1 MASLGYES
9 TRYSDVIAHE
19 YAPEL
24 AFCRDVVTVYEG
36 SEVTY
41 QIGTVLG
48 KTLTSGVGTA
58 TAAAGNTGNGVMGA
72 ITVNGGADVGNYVVR
87 ITKTVTNA
95 GDFIVINPAGVV
107 VGNGSV
113 GAAYSG
119 TALAFTLA
127 DGATDFVAGDSFT
140 IAVTGTVKYKRVEAT
155 ATDGSQKAAAIYVGG
170 VTPQT
175 SYNKSTIAAT
185 TNTSVVAIVR
195 GSVLYKKQGL
205 VFGASVDT
213 QAELDAA
220 YAQLEAK
227 GMLSVERIGT
237 FATIG

>member
-48 KTLTSGVGTA
+48 KTLVSGSATA
-58 TAAAGNTGNGVMGA
+58 TAGTNTGNGTMG
-72 ITVNGGADVGNYVVR
+72 TVTVSGTAEIGTYSLR
-87 ITKTVTNA
+87 ITMAASNA
-95 GDFIVINPAGVV
+95 GDFVVVNPSGVV
-107 VGNGSV
+107 VGNGTV
-113 GAAYSG
+113 AVAYSAAG
-119 TALAFTLA
+119 LAFTLA
-127 DGATDFVAGDSFT
+127 DGATDFVVGDTFT

-170 VTPQT
+170 ITPQT

-195 GSVLYKKQGL
+195 GNALYKKQGL

-227 GMLSVERIGT
+227 GILAVERIGT

>member
-24 AFCRDVVTVYEG
+24 AFCRDVITVYEG
-36 SEVTY
+36 SEVEY

-48 KTLTSGVGTA
+48 KTLVSGSAVATAGTNTGDGTMGTITVSGTA
-58 TAAAGNTGNGVMGA
+58 EIGT
-72 ITVNGGADVGNYVVR
+72 YSLR
-87 ITKTVTNA
+87 ITKAASNA
-95 GDFIVINPAGVV
+95 GDFVVVNPSGVV
-107 VGNGSV
+107 VGNGTV
-113 GAAYSG
+113 AVAYSG
-119 TALAFTLA
+119 GGLAFTLA
-127 DGATDFVAGDSFT
+127 DGANDFVVGDTFS

-195 GSVLYKKQGL
+195 GNALYKKQGL

-227 GMLSVERIGT
+227 GILAVERIGT

>member
-48 KTLTSGVGTA
+48 KTLVSGSATA
-58 TAAAGNTGNGVMGA
+58 TAGTNTGNGTMG
-72 ITVNGGADVGNYVVR
+72 TVTVSGTAEIGTYSLR
-87 ITKTVTNA
+87 ITKAASNA
-95 GDFIVINPAGVV
+95 GDFVVVNPSGAV
-107 VGNGSV
+107 VGNGTV
-113 GAAYSG
+113 AVAYSG
-119 TALAFTLA
+119 GGLAFTLA
-127 DGATDFVAGDSFT
+127 DGANDFVVGDTFS

-175 SYNKSTIAAT
+175 SYNKST
-185 TNTSVVAIVR
+185 
-195 GSVLYKKQGL
+195 
-205 VFGASVDT
+205 
-213 QAELDAA
+213 
-220 YAQLEAK
+220 
-227 GMLSVERIGT
+227 
-237 FATIG
+237 

>member
-36 SEVTY
+36 SEVEY

-48 KTLTSGVGTA
+48 KTLVSGSATA
-58 TAAAGNTGNGVMGA
+58 TAGTNTGNGTMGT
-72 ITVNGGADVGNYVVR
+72 ITVSGTALVGTHTLR
-87 ITKTVTNA
+87 ISKAASNA
-95 GDFIVINPAGVV
+95 GDFVVINPNGVV
-107 VGNGSV
+107 IGNGTV
-113 GAAYSG
+113 AVAYRG
-119 TALAFTLA
+119 GGLAFTLA
-127 DGATDFVAGDSFT
+127 DGATDFVVGDTFT

-155 ATDGSQKAAAIYVGG
+155 AIDGSQKAAAIYVGG
-170 VTPQT
+170 ITPQT

-185 TNTSVVAIVR
+185 TDTSVVAIVR

-205 VFGASVDT
+205 VFGASVGT

>member
-48 KTLTSGVGTA
+48 KTLVSGSAVA
-58 TAAAGNTGNGVMGA
+58 TAGTNTGNGTMGT
-72 ITVNGGADVGNYVVR
+72 ITVSGTAEIGTYSLR
-87 ITKTVTNA
+87 ITKAASNA
-95 GDFIVINPAGVV
+95 GDFVVVNPSGVV
-107 VGNGSV
+107 VGNGTV
-113 GAAYSG
+113 AVAYSG
-119 TALAFTLA
+119 GGLAFTLA
-127 DGATDFVAGDSFT
+127 DGATDFVVGDTFS

-195 GSVLYKKQGL
+195 GNALYKKQGL

-227 GMLSVERIGT
+227 GILAVERIGT

>member
-24 AFCRDVVTVYEG
+24 AFCRDVITVYEG
-36 SEVTY
+36 SEVEY

-48 KTLTSGVGTA
+48 K
-58 TAAAGNTGNGVMGA
+58 
-72 ITVNGGADVGNYVVR
+72 
-87 ITKTVTNA
+87 
-95 GDFIVINPAGVV
+95 
-107 VGNGSV
+107 
-113 GAAYSG
+113 
-119 TALAFTLA
+119 
-127 DGATDFVAGDSFT
+127 
-140 IAVTGTVKYKRVEAT
+140 VTGTGKYKRVEAT

-195 GSVLYKKQGL
+195 GNALYKKQGL

-220 YAQLEAK
+220 YAQLEDK
-227 GMLSVERIGT
+227 GILAVERIGT

>member
-48 KTLTSGVGTA
+48 KTLVSGSAVATAGTNTGTGTVGT
-58 TAAAGNTGNGVMGA
+58 
-72 ITVNGGADVGNYVVR
+72 ITVSGSA
-87 ITKTVTNA
+87 
-95 GDFIVINPAGVV
+95 V
-107 VGNGSV
+107 VGAYKVVIQQAVTDKGLFTVFNPDGVSVGSGQVGSV
-113 GAAYSG
+113 FSG
-119 TALAFTLA
+119 GGLSFTIS
-127 DGATDFVAGDSFT
+127 DATDFVVGDTFT

-195 GSVLYKKQGL
+195 GNALYKKQGL

-227 GMLSVERIGT
+227 GILAVERIGT

>member
-48 KTLTSGVGTA
+48 KTLVSGSATA
-58 TAAAGNTGNGVMGA
+58 TAGTNTGTGTVGT
-72 ITVNGGADVGNYVVR
+72 ITVSGSA
-87 ITKTVTNA
+87 
-95 GDFIVINPAGVV
+95 V
-107 VGNGSV
+107 VGAYKVVIQQAVTDKGLFTVFNPDGVSVGSGQVGSV
-113 GAAYSG
+113 FSG
-119 TALAFTLA
+119 GGLSFTIS
-127 DGATDFVAGDSFT
+127 DATDFVVGDTFT

-170 VTPQT
+170 ITPQT

-195 GSVLYKKQGL
+195 GNALYKKQGL

-227 GMLSVERIGT
+227 GILAVERIGT

>member
-48 KTLTSGVGTA
+48 KTLVSGSATA
-58 TAAAGNTGNGVMGA
+58 TAGTNTGNGTMGT
-72 ITVNGGADVGNYVVR
+72 ITVSGTAEIGTYSLR
-87 ITKTVTNA
+87 ITKAAANA
-95 GDFIVINPAGVV
+95 GDFVVVNPSGVV
-107 VGNGSV
+107 VGNGTV
-113 GAAYSG
+113 AVAYSSAG
-119 TALAFTLA
+119 LAFTLA
-127 DGATDFVAGDSFT
+127 DGATDFVVGDTFS

-195 GSVLYKKQGL
+195 GNALYKKQGL

-227 GMLSVERIGT
+227 GILAVERIGT

>member
-48 KTLTSGVGTA
+48 KTLVSGSATA
-58 TAAAGNTGNGVMGA
+58 TAGTNTGTGTVGT
-72 ITVNGGADVGNYVVR
+72 ITVSGSA
-87 ITKTVTNA
+87 
-95 GDFIVINPAGVV
+95 V
-107 VGNGSV
+107 VGAYKVVIQQAVTDKGLFTVFNPDGVSVGSGQVGSV
-113 GAAYSG
+113 FSG
-119 TALAFTLA
+119 GGLSFTIS
-127 DGATDFVAGDSFT
+127 DATDFVVGDTFT

-175 SYNKSTIAAT
+175 SYNKSNIAAN

-195 GSVLYKKQGL
+195 GNALYKKQGL

-227 GMLSVERIGT
+227 GILAVERIGT

>member
-48 KTLTSGVGTA
+48 KTLVSGSATA
-58 TAAAGNTGNGVMGA
+58 TAGTNTGNGTMG
-72 ITVNGGADVGNYVVR
+72 
-87 ITKTVTNA
+87 TVTVSGTAEIGTYTLRISKAAANA
-95 GDFIVINPAGVV
+95 GDFVVVNPSGVV
-107 VGNGSV
+107 VGNGTV
-113 GAAYSG
+113 AVAYSAAG
-119 TALAFTLA
+119 LAFTLA
-127 DGATDFVAGDSFT
+127 DGATDFVVGDTFT

-170 VTPQT
+170 ITPQT

>member
-48 KTLTSGVGTA
+48 KTLVSGSATA
-58 TAAAGNTGNGVMGA
+58 TAGTNTGNGTMG
-72 ITVNGGADVGNYVVR
+72 
-87 ITKTVTNA
+87 TVTVSGTAEVGTYTLRISKAASNA
-95 GDFIVINPAGVV
+95 GDFVV
-107 VGNGSV
+107 VNPSGNVIGNGTV
-113 GAAYSG
+113 AVAYSAG
-119 TALAFTLA
+119 GLAFTLA
-127 DGATDFVAGDSFT
+127 DGATDFVVGDTFT

-170 VTPQT
+170 VTPYT

>member
-48 KTLTSGVGTA
+48 KTLVSGSATA
-58 TAAAGNTGNGVMGA
+58 TAGTNTGNGTMG
-72 ITVNGGADVGNYVVR
+72 
-87 ITKTVTNA
+87 TVTVSGTAEIGTYTLRISKAAANA
-95 GDFIVINPAGVV
+95 GDFVVVNPSGVV
-107 VGNGSV
+107 VGNGTV
-113 GAAYSG
+113 AVAYSAAG
-119 TALAFTLA
+119 LAFTLA
-127 DGATDFVAGDSFT
+127 DGATDFVVGDTFT

-170 VTPQT
+170 VTPYT

-227 GMLSVERIGT
+227 GILAVERIGT

>member
-48 KTLTSGVGTA
+48 KTLVSGSATA
-58 TAAAGNTGNGVMGA
+58 TAGTNTGTGTVGT
-72 ITVNGGADVGNYVVR
+72 ITVSGSAEIGTYTLR
-87 ITKTVTNA
+87 ISKAASNA
-95 GDFIVINPAGVV
+95 GDFVVVNPSGNV
-107 VGNGSV
+107 VGNGTV
-113 GAAYSG
+113 AVAYSAG
-119 TALAFTLA
+119 GLAFTLA
-127 DGATDFVAGDSFT
+127 DGATDFVVGDTFT

-170 VTPQT
+170 ITPYT

>member
-48 KTLTSGVGTA
+48 KTLVSGSATA
-58 TAAAGNTGNGVMGA
+58 TAGTNTGTGTVGT
-72 ITVNGGADVGNYVVR
+72 ITVSGSA
-87 ITKTVTNA
+87 
-95 GDFIVINPAGVV
+95 V
-107 VGNGSV
+107 VGTYKVIIQQAVTDKGLFSVFNPDGVSVGSGQVGSV
-113 GAAYSG
+113 FSG
-119 TALAFTLA
+119 GGLSFTIS
-127 DGATDFVAGDSFT
+127 DATDFVVGDSFT

>member
-24 AFCRDVVTVYEG
+24 AFCRDVITVYEG
-36 SEVTY
+36 SEVEY

-48 KTLTSGVGTA
+48 KTLVSGSATA
-58 TAAAGNTGNGVMGA
+58 TAGTNTGNGTMG
-72 ITVNGGADVGNYVVR
+72 
-87 ITKTVTNA
+87 TVTVSGTAEVGTYTLCISKAASNA
-95 GDFIVINPAGVV
+95 GDFVVINPSGNV
-107 VGNGSV
+107 VGNGTV
-113 GAAYSG
+113 AVAYSAAG
-119 TALAFTLA
+119 LAFTLA
-127 DGATDFVAGDSFT
+127 DGATDFVVGDTFS

-195 GSVLYKKQGL
+195 GNALYKKQGL

-227 GMLSVERIGT
+227 GILAVERIGT

>member
-48 KTLTSGVGTA
+48 KTLVSGSATA
-58 TAAAGNTGNGVMGA
+58 TAGTNTGNGTMG
-72 ITVNGGADVGNYVVR
+72 
-87 ITKTVTNA
+87 TVTVSGTAEIGTYTLRISKAASNA
-95 GDFIVINPAGVV
+95 GDFVV
-107 VGNGSV
+107 VNPSGNVIGNGTV
-113 GAAYSG
+113 AVAYSTG
-119 TALAFTLA
+119 GLAFTLA
-127 DGATDFVAGDSFT
+127 DGSTDFVVGDTFS

-195 GSVLYKKQGL
+195 GNALYKKQGL

-213 QAELDAA
+213 QTELDAA

-227 GMLSVERIGT
+227 GILAVERIGT

>member
-48 KTLTSGVGTA
+48 KTLVSGSATA
-58 TAAAGNTGNGVMGA
+58 TAGTNTGTGTVGT
-72 ITVNGGADVGNYVVR
+72 ITVSGSA
-87 ITKTVTNA
+87 
-95 GDFIVINPAGVV
+95 V
-107 VGNGSV
+107 VGAYKVVIQQAVTDKGLFTVFNPDGVSVGSGQVGSV
-113 GAAYSG
+113 FSG
-119 TALAFTLA
+119 GGLSFTIS
-127 DGATDFVAGDSFT
+127 DATDFVVGDTFT

-195 GSVLYKKQGL
+195 GNALYKKQGL

-227 GMLSVERIGT
+227 GILAVERIGT

>member
-48 KTLTSGVGTA
+48 KTLVSGSATA
-58 TAAAGNTGNGVMGA
+58 TAGTNTGNGTMG
-72 ITVNGGADVGNYVVR
+72 
-87 ITKTVTNA
+87 TVTVGGTAEIGTYTLRISKAAANA
-95 GDFIVINPAGVV
+95 GDFVV
-107 VGNGSV
+107 VNPSGNVIGNGTV
-113 GAAYSG
+113 AVAYSAG
-119 TALAFTLA
+119 GLAFTLA
-127 DGATDFVAGDSFT
+127 DGATDFVVGDTFT

-170 VTPQT
+170 VTPYT

>member
-1 MASLGYES
+1 MG
-9 TRYSDVIAHE
+9 T
-19 YAPEL
+19 
-24 AFCRDVVTVYEG
+24 VTVSGTAE
-36 SEVTY
+36 
-41 QIGTVLG
+41 IGTY
-48 KTLTSGVGTA
+48 TLRISK
-58 TAAAGNTGNGVMGA
+58 AAS
-72 ITVNGGADVGNYVVR
+72 
-87 ITKTVTNA
+87 NA
-95 GDFIVINPAGVV
+95 GDFVV
-107 VGNGSV
+107 VNPSGNVIGNGTV
-113 GAAYSG
+113 AVAYSTG
-119 TALAFTLA
+119 GLAFTLA
-127 DGATDFVAGDSFT
+127 DGSTDFVVGDTFS

-195 GSVLYKKQGL
+195 GNALYKKQGL

-213 QAELDAA
+213 QTELDAA

-227 GMLSVERIGT
+227 GILAVERIGT

>member
-36 SEVTY
+36 SAVDY

-48 KTLTSGVGTA
+48 KTLVSGSATA
-58 TAAAGNTGNGVMGA
+58 TAGTNTGNGTMGT
-72 ITVNGGADVGNYVVR
+72 ITVGGTAEIGTYTLR
-87 ITKTVTNA
+87 ISKAAANA
-95 GDFIVINPAGVV
+95 GDFVV
-107 VGNGSV
+107 VNPSGNVIGNGTV
-113 GAAYSG
+113 AVAYNAG
-119 TALAFTLA
+119 GLAFTLA
-127 DGATDFVAGDSFT
+127 DGATDFVVGDTFT
-140 IAVTGTVKYKRVEAT
+140 ISVTGTVKYKRVEAT

-170 VTPQT
+170 VTPYT

>member
-48 KTLTSGVGTA
+48 KTLVSGSATA
-58 TAAAGNTGNGVMGA
+58 TAGTNTGNGTMG
-72 ITVNGGADVGNYVVR
+72 
-87 ITKTVTNA
+87 TVTVSGTAEIGTYTLRISKAAANA
-95 GDFIVINPAGVV
+95 GDFVVVNPSGVG
-107 VGNGSV
+107 VGNGTV
-113 GAAYSG
+113 AVAYSAAG
-119 TALAFTLA
+119 LAFTLA
-127 DGATDFVAGDSFT
+127 DGATDFVVGDTFT

-170 VTPQT
+170 VTPYT

-227 GMLSVERIGT
+227 GILAVERIGT

>member
-36 SEVTY
+36 SEVDY

-48 KTLTSGVGTA
+48 KTLVSGSATA
-58 TAAAGNTGNGVMGA
+58 TAGTNTGNGTMGT
-72 ITVNGGADVGNYVVR
+72 ITVSGTAEIGTYTLR
-87 ITKTVTNA
+87 ISKAASNA
-95 GDFIVINPAGVV
+95 GDFVVVNPSGVV
-107 VGNGSV
+107 VGNGTV
-113 GAAYSG
+113 AVAYS
-119 TALAFTLA
+119 TAGLAFTLA
-127 DGATDFVAGDSFT
+127 DGATDFVVGDTFS

-227 GMLSVERIGT
+227 GILAVERIGT

>member
-24 AFCRDVVTVYEG
+24 AFCRDVITVYEG
-36 SEVTY
+36 SEVEY

-48 KTLTSGVGTA
+48 KTLVSGSATA
-58 TAAAGNTGNGVMGA
+58 TAGTNTGNGTMG
-72 ITVNGGADVGNYVVR
+72 
-87 ITKTVTNA
+87 TVTVSGTAEVGTYSLRISKAASNA
-95 GDFIVINPAGVV
+95 GDFVVINPSGNV
-107 VGNGSV
+107 VGNGTV
-113 GAAYSG
+113 AVAYSAAG
-119 TALAFTLA
+119 LAFTLA
-127 DGATDFVAGDSFT
+127 DGATDFVVGDTFS

-195 GSVLYKKQGL
+195 GNALYKKQGL

-227 GMLSVERIGT
+227 GILAVERIGT

>member
-9 TRYSDVIAHE
+9 VRYSDVIAHE

-24 AFCRDVVTVYEG
+24 AFCRDVITVYEA
-36 SEVTY
+36 SAVDY

-48 KTLTSGVGTA
+48 KTLVSGSATA
-58 TAAAGNTGNGVMGA
+58 TAGTNTGNGTMG
-72 ITVNGGADVGNYVVR
+72 
-87 ITKTVTNA
+87 TVTVSGTAEIGTYTLRISKAASNA
-95 GDFIVINPAGVV
+95 GDFVVVNPSGVV
-107 VGNGSV
+107 IGNGTV
-113 GAAYSG
+113 AVAYSAG
-119 TALAFTLA
+119 GLAFTLA
-127 DGATDFVAGDSFT
+127 DGATDFVVGDTFS

-227 GMLSVERIGT
+227 GILAVERIGT

>member
-24 AFCRDVVTVYEG
+24 AFCRDVITVYEG
-36 SEVTY
+36 SEVEY

-48 KTLTSGVGTA
+48 KTLVSGSATA
-58 TAAAGNTGNGVMGA
+58 TAGTNTGNGTMGA
-72 ITVNGGADVGNYVVR
+72 ITVGGTAEIGTYTLR
-87 ITKTVTNA
+87 ISKAASNA
-95 GDFIVINPAGVV
+95 GDFVVVNPSGNV
-107 VGNGSV
+107 VGNGTV
-113 GAAYSG
+113 AVAYSAAG
-119 TALAFTLA
+119 LAFTLA
-127 DGATDFVAGDSFT
+127 DGATDFVVGDTFT

-170 VTPQT
+170 ITPQT

-195 GSVLYKKQGL
+195 GNALYKKQGL

-227 GMLSVERIGT
+227 GILAVERIGT